1 MGNAEEDDMADTT
14 ATPAVRSAEHPL
26 IESHRVEGTR
36 VFDRDGKH
44 VGTIDHLVIEKVS
57 GRVVYVVASFGGFL
71 GLGERLHTI
80 PWERLDYDPERHAY
94 RVEVTE
100 AELQDAPSLPH
111 DADEEREEML
121 RAYWALGPHGL

>member
-71 GLGERLHTI
+71 ASASASTPSPGSGWTTTPSATPTASRSRRPSFRT
-80 PWERLDYDPERHAY
+80 P
-94 RVEVTE
+94 
-100 AELQDAPSLPH
+100 PSLPH

>member
-1 MGNAEEDDMADTT
+1 MTQTAAPAEAR
-14 ATPAVRSAEHPL
+14 APSHPL
-26 IESHRVEGTR
+26 IESNRIEGTK
-36 VFDRDGKH
+36 VYDRQGGH
-44 VGTIDHLVIEKVS
+44 IGTIDHLVIEKVS

-100 AELQDAPSLPH
+100 AELQDAPTLPH
-111 DADEEREEML
+111 DADEAREEML
-121 RAYWALGPHGL
+121 RTYWALGPHGL